1 MYSSDTIEGG
11 AERAHERSLGRAQ
24 HGARRLLTRGV
35 SARFATL
42 FCCVLGLCVLSPS
55 LWSGLVADD
64 YLHTLMLRDAPGI
77 RGLSQRPFDLF
88 RFADGNPETAS
99 ALVNEGVFPW
109 WVDTSVLL
117 SFFRPLSSFTHLVD
131 HRFWPDQPVLM
142 HLHSLAWF
150 GLLIGVVG
158 LVYRRIGGM
167 SYGFSLPLL
176 LFTVDDAHAPLVGWV
191 ANRNALIALACALP
205 ALLFHDKQ
213 RRSGFA
219 HGIWLGPLA
228 LGVGLCAGEAAVCV
242 FAYLVAYAACFD
254 RGPIARRW
262 GSLVPYALVLGAWKI
277 SCIHLGYGAIGSGLY
292 VDPLTH
298 PLDFV
303 RAVCERLPVLG
314 LGLVAAPFADFWE
327 LYPLLSPW
335 LRVAVMAL
343 ALLVLGVF
351 GRALAPLL
359 RTRADL
365 HFWAMGSALSLLP
378 MCATFPH
385 DRSLLAPS
393 IGAMVVIAALIEHG
407 WANRD
412 RLLPALG
419 VAALAFVHLVM
430 APVLAPLRAA
440 GVGQFSELLLR
451 SDATLPSGPELGEQ
465 TLILMNP
472 PLDPFAAYLPV
483 YREAAG
489 RQRPRQQLW
498 LATGVSDLFVTTLDE
513 HRLALRPD
521 GGFLSTSMQL
531 MLRDP
536 RRGLRRGEEIPLD
549 GASVRVTELTLDGR
563 PLEVV
568 VRFERRLDDPSL
580 VWMRW
585 QHPGY
590 APFSLPATGK
600 TVVLPR
606 VAIAELLFG

>member
-1 MYSSDTIEGG
+1 MYSSDIIE
-11 AERAHERSLGRAQ
+11 
-24 HGARRLLTRGV
+24 HGASVLSPAARGSDGAVRRLGSRRV

-42 FCCVLGLCVLSPS
+42 FCCALGLCVLSPS

-64 YLHTLMLRDAPGI
+64 YLHTLMLRADPGV
-77 RGLSQRPFDLF
+77 RGLSHRPLDLF

-109 WVDTSVLL
+109 WVDPRALL
-117 SFFRPLSSFTHLVD
+117 SFFRPLSSFSHLID
-131 HRFWPDQPVLM
+131 HRFWPDQPMLM

-150 GLLIGVVG
+150 GLLIGLVG

-167 SYGFSLPLL
+167 SYGFSLSLL
-176 LFTVDDAHAPLVGWV
+176 LFSVDDAHAPLVGWV
-191 ANRNALIALACALP
+191 ANRNALIALCCALP
-205 ALLFHDKQ
+205 ALVFHDKQ
-213 RRSGFA
+213 RREGFR
-219 HGIWLGPLA
+219 HGVWLGPLA
-228 LGVGLCAGEAAVCV
+228 LAVGLLAGEVAITV

-254 RGPIARRW
+254 RGRFAARW
-262 GSLVPYALVLGAWKI
+262 GSLVPYALVVAAWKI
-277 SCIHLGYGAIGSGLY
+277 SCVHLGYGVFGSGLY
-292 VDPLTH
+292 VDPLAQ
-298 PLDFV
+298 PIEFV
-303 RAVCERLPVLG
+303 RAVCERLPVLA

-343 ALLVLGVF
+343 ALLVLGVL

-359 RTRADL
+359 RLRADL

-385 DRSLLAPS
+385 DRSLLGAS
-393 IGAMVVIAALIEHG
+393 IGAMAVIAALIEHG

-412 RLLPALG
+412 RLLPLVG
-419 VAALAFVHLVM
+419 VGALALVHLVI

-451 SDATLPSGPELGEQ
+451 TDATLPAGPGLGEQ

-498 LATGVSDLFVTTLDE
+498 LATGVSDVFVTTLDD

-521 GGFLSTSMQL
+521 GGFLSSSMQL
-531 MLRDP
+531 MLRNP
-536 RRGLRRGEEIPLD
+536 RHGLRRGEEVQLD
-549 GASVRVTELTLDGR
+549 GASVRVTELTDDGR
-563 PLEVV
+563 PLEIVV
-568 VRFERRLDDPSL
+568 SFERTLRDPSL

-585 QHPGY
+585 QHMGY
-590 APFSLPATGK
+590 APFVLPDAGR

-606 VAIAELLFG
+606 AAIGDLLFG

>member
-1 MYSSDTIEGG
+1 MYSSDIIE
-11 AERAHERSLGRAQ
+11 
-24 HGARRLLTRGV
+24 HGASVLSARQPWGARGMARLAKRRV
-35 SARFATL
+35 SARFATV
-42 FCCVLGLCVLSPS
+42 FCCLLGLCVVSPS

-64 YLHTLMLRDAPGI
+64 YLHALMLREDPGV
-77 RGLSQRPFDLF
+77 RGLSHRPLDLF

-109 WVDTSVLL
+109 WVDPKVLL
-117 SFFRPLSSFTHLVD
+117 SFFRPLSSFTHFVD
-131 HRFWPDQPVLM
+131 HRLWPDQPMLM

-150 GLLIGVVG
+150 GLLIAIVG
-158 LVYRRIGGM
+158 LVYRRFGGM

-176 LFTVDDAHAPLVGWV
+176 LFAVDDAHAPLVGWV
-191 ANRNALIALACALP
+191 ANRNALIALSCALP

-219 HGIWLGPLA
+219 HGVWLGPLSLA
-228 LGVGLCAGEAAVCV
+228 IGLLAGEVAIGV

-254 RGPIARRW
+254 RGRFAARW
-262 GSLVPYALVLGAWKI
+262 GSLLPYALVVVAWKI
-277 SCIHLGYGAIGSGLY
+277 SCIHLGYGAVGSGLY
-292 VDPLTH
+292 VDPLMQ
-298 PLDFV
+298 PIEFV

-343 ALLVLGVF
+343 ALLVLGAF

-359 RTRADL
+359 RLRADL
-365 HFWAMGSALSLLP
+365 HFWATGTALSLLP

-393 IGAMVVIAALIEHG
+393 VGAMAVIAALIEHC

-412 RLLPALG
+412 RMLPLVG
-419 VAALAFVHLVM
+419 VGALALMHLVV

-451 SDATLPSGPELGEQ
+451 TDATLPAGPELEDQ

-521 GGFLSTSMQL
+521 GGFLSSSMQL
-531 MLRDP
+531 MLRSP
-536 RRGLRRGEEIPLD
+536 RAGLARGEEVQLD
-549 GASVRVTELTLDGR
+549 GASVRVTELTDDGR

-568 VRFERRLDDPSL
+568 VRFDRTLRDPSL

-585 QHPGY
+585 QHMGY
-590 APFSLPATGK
+590 APFVLPDAGR
-600 TVVLPR
+600 TVVLPKA
-606 VAIAELLFG
+606 AIGDLLFG